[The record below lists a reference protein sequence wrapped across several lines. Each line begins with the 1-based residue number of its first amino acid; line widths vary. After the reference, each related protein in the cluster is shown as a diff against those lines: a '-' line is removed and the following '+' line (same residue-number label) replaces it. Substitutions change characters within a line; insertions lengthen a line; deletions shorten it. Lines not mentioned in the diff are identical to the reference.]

1 MWDNLRRVDWGR
13 LTHAYGWARDVP
25 GMLRGMI
32 ADGEGTRAKAWDRFQ
47 GAVNHQGDFYDSTV
61 AVVPFLIEAV
71 ANPATPGRI
80 GVLHYFRD
88 RWREAPSYG
97 GDAVVPEPPGGVDL
111 PIPLL
116 TDEAFAQAERAA
128 SASPG
133 DDEEGDDDQDEE
145 EFDIENYR
153 RTDLC
158 AWQTGRAIAAGRRT
172 FERLLEDPDR
182 AVAAAAAML
191 LLMWPQTRA
200 LAKRAL
206 IRTIVHEP
214 EPLTKAERILELGV
228 YATSD
233 DEAALTRWLHHP
245 GPVQAAAALVLAWLA
260 DPAPPPQPAAAV
272 LEEVSQPNADGLA
285 RLPRAGVFERGPWIL
300 PANAAPLI
308 LRLAENE
315 NKELR
320 WRAVQGLALRHPTAS
335 HLSAAQLVP
344 VLLARLSDDYNRIRA
359 AAASALAQRGEA
371 VLDVVPDAVPVL
383 LRALDGHRSRDWGD
397 RIASLDSD
405 ASICGHA
412 ARLLALVSL
421 RLTPA
426 QRQQALAGIE
436 QADRRYAGRNDEFV
450 WFETLGLPVSS
461 FLNKARDRLAQPRDW
476 TLADLFAGFV
486 VPASQD
492 RLSPPDCDRRLA
504 QAYARQPNEVVA
516 SAIGAVRNGSD
527 RWAVMGAAQWLAT
540 LGPLAERALPALDG
554 VAGGSLDSY
563 AQDQVLAASKFIRQ
577 SLAIARERGADTSS
591 VAALSEHLDHSD
603 VVVRAE
609 AAGRLA
615 LLSPP
620 PEEAAAAMA
629 RLEPMLDEE
638 AFAEI
643 GIGGSYECGER
654 LVHWRHERRSPR
666 AGAVRAL
673 FAIGRV
679 PRDDRAL
686 TAMLAEAMHA
696 HAICGKSAEPPRFTI
711 AQWRLA
717 ADAAGGLALAE
728 PRIRAA
734 RQQCLREPWPG
745 HSGPHVCEAELA
757 EVIRV
762 LSGRLGPA

>member
-1 MWDNLRRVDWGR
+1 MWDNLLHVDWGR
-13 LTHAYGWARDVP
+13 LTHAYGWARGVP

-32 ADGEGTRAKAWDRFQ
+32 AADDGIRAKAWDRFQ
-47 GAVNHQGDFYDSTV
+47 GAVNHQGSFYDSTV

-71 ANPATPGRI
+71 ANAATPGRVD
-80 GVLHYFRD
+80 VLQYFRD
-88 RWREAPSYG
+88 RWREAPDYG
-97 GDAVVPEPPGGVDL
+97 GDALVTEPPGGVDL

-128 SASPG
+128 GASPR
-133 DDEEGDDDQDEE
+133 DDEQDDQEEE
-145 EFDIENYR
+145 EFDIEAYR
-153 RTDLC
+153 RMDLC
-158 AWQTGRAIAAGRRT
+158 AWQTGRAIEAGRPT
-172 FERLLEDPDR
+172 FERLLEDPGR

-233 DEAALTRWLHHP
+233 DEVALTRWLHHP

-260 DPAPPPQPAAAV
+260 DPAPPPEPAAAV
-272 LEEVSQPNADGLA
+272 LAEVSRPNADALA

-300 PANAAPLI
+300 PPNAAPLI

-320 WRAVQGLALRHPTAS
+320 WRAVQGLALGHPTAK
-335 HLSAAQLVP
+335 HLSAAQVVP
-344 VLLARLSDDYNRIRA
+344 VLLARLSDDYNRIRV

-371 VLDVVPDAVPVL
+371 VLDVAPDAVPVL

-397 RIASLDSD
+397 GIASLDSD
-405 ASICGHA
+405 ASICGQA

-421 RLTPA
+421 RLRA
-426 QRQQALAGIE
+426 EQRQQALAGIE
-436 QADRRYAGRNDEFV
+436 RAILRYVGRHDAQV
-450 WFETLGLPVSS
+450 WLDMMSVPASPL
-461 FLNKARDRLAQPRDW
+461 LQKLRDHLAQPGDW
-476 TLADLFAGFV
+476 ALADLFAGFSD
-486 VPASQD
+486 PNSQD

-504 QAYARQPNEVVA
+504 QAYARAPDEVITA
-516 SAIGAVRNGSD
+516 AIAAVRAGSD
-527 RWAVMGAAQWLAT
+527 RWAAMGAAQWLAT
-540 LGPLAERALPALDG
+540 LGPVAEPALPALDA
-554 VAGGSLDSY
+554 VASGPLDPY
-563 AQDQVLAASKFIRQ
+563 ARDQVLAAGGFIRQ
-577 SLAIARERGADTSS
+577 SLLVTRERDGDSPTRS
-591 VAALSEHLDHSD
+591 AASPGEAEIPTLEHM
-603 VVVRAE
+603 
-609 AAGRLA
+609 LA
-615 LLSPP
+615 
-620 PEEAAAAMA
+620 EEACT
-629 RLEPMLDEE
+629 EV
-638 AFAEI
+638 
-643 GIGGSYECGER
+643 GIAGPYECGRR
-654 LVHWRHERRSPR
+654 LVHWRHERRATR
-666 AGAVRAL
+666 AGAIRAL
-673 FAIGRV
+673 FAIERV
-679 PRDDRAL
+679 PSDDRMLA
-686 TAMLAEAMHA
+686 AMLAEAVHA
-696 HAICGKSAEPPRFTI
+696 HAICGKSAEPPRFPV

-734 RQQCLREPWPG
+734 RRQCQNTPWPG